1 MDNTKKAVSFSAN
14 IKTNTKMKYMSGLSI
29 LFRIA
34 VVSILIGVLLVA
46 CKPVVE
52 QNDPAKEEWINLFDG
67 GNYDDWT
74 PKFAGF
80 ELGENHKERFV
91 YKDSLLSVRYDVK
104 DTFNGNFGHLYY
116 KQKFSYYKLK
126 ATYRFVGDQ
135 MTGGPGWAVR
145 NNGLMLHCQEPSSIG
160 LEQDFP
166 ISLELQLLGGNG
178 TDKRTTANLCTP
190 GTNVVMGDSLFTPH
204 CISSVSKTYHGD
216 QWVEV
221 EALVLGDSLV
231 QHIMEGQVVMEFNK
245 PTIGGGNISG
255 YKESAYKEGA
265 AIKEGYISIQAET
278 HPIDFKFI
286 ELLDLCGCMD
296 KEAKNYKSYYVK
308 ADNSTCI
315 Y

>member
-1 MDNTKKAVSFSAN
+1 
-14 IKTNTKMKYMSGLSI
+14 MKYVFYLRIFSRMASFT
-29 LFRIA
+29 LF
-34 VVSILIGVLLVA
+34 IGVVLIA
-46 CKPVVE
+46 SCKPAVQ
-52 QNDPAKEEWINLFDG
+52 QNDPAKEEWISLFDG
-67 GNYDDWT
+67 SNYGDWV
-74 PKFAGF
+74 PKFKGF

-91 YKDSLLSVRYDVK
+91 YKDSLLSVRYDIK
-104 DTFNGNFGHLYY
+104 DTFSGNFGHLYY
-116 KQKFSYYKLK
+116 KEKFSHYKLRAK
-126 ATYRFVGDQ
+126 YRFVGDQ
-135 MTGGPGWAVR
+135 MAGGPGWAVR
-145 NNGLMLHCQEPSSIG
+145 NNGLMLHCQEPASVG

-178 TDKRTTANLCTP
+178 TDDRTTANLCTP

-204 CISSVSKTYHGD
+204 CIGSVSKTYHGD

-231 QHIMEGQVVMEFNK
+231 QHIMEDKVVMEFTN

-255 YKESAYKEGA
+255 FIESAYQEGA
-265 AIKEGYISIQAET
+265 ALKDGYISIQAET
-278 HPIDFKFI
+278 HPIDFKSI

-308 ADNSTCI
+308 ADNSKCI

>member
-1 MDNTKKAVSFSAN
+1 MQYLRFF
-14 IKTNTKMKYMSGLSI
+14 L
-29 LFRIA
+29 RIA
-34 VVSILIGVLLVA
+34 FASVLIGLLLIA
-46 CKPVVE
+46 CKSEVK
-52 QNDPAKEEWINLFDG
+52 QNDPTKEEWISLFDG
-67 GNYDDWT
+67 SNYADWT

-104 DTFNGNFGHLYY
+104 DSFNGNFGHLYH
-116 KQKFSYYKLK
+116 KDKFSHYKLRAK
-126 ATYRFVGDQ
+126 YRFIGDQ
-135 MTGGPGWAVR
+135 MTEGPGWAVR
-145 NNGLMLHCQEPSSIG
+145 NNGLMLHCQEPSTVG

-178 TDKRTTANLCTP
+178 TDNRTTANLCTP

-231 QHIMEGQVVMEFNK
+231 QHIMEDKVVLQFSK

-255 YKESAYKEGA
+255 YKESAYQEGA
-265 AIKEGYISIQAET
+265 ALKEGYISIQAET
-278 HPIDFKFI
+278 HPIDFKSI

-296 KEAKNYKSYYVK
+296 TEAKNYKSYYVK
-308 ADNSTCI
+308 ADNSKCL